1 MERLK
6 ASPIATWYH
15 PANGPDNSSG
25 ISPSSCGI
33 ESRERMTEHTVQ
45 DRQADGAIKVAVV
58 TGAGSGIGRAVSLAL
73 LEDGYAVVLAGRR
86 AELLRQLAGEFD
98 PDGRR
103 TLVVPT
109 DVTSASSVAALF
121 ARVGDGYGRI
131 DLLFN
136 NAGIGAPGVPLDEL
150 GVDQWRAVVD
160 TNLTGAFLCTQ
171 HAFRLMKA
179 QQPRG
184 GRIINNGSISAHA
197 PRPHSAPYTATKHAI
212 TGLTKS
218 TSLDGRPFDI
228 ACGQIDIGNAA
239 TDLAARMANGVPQAN
254 GQIAVE
260 PLMDVTH
267 VARAVVYMAGLPLDA
282 NVQFMTVMATKMPF
296 IGRG

>member
-1 MERLK
+1 
-6 ASPIATWYH
+6 
-15 PANGPDNSSG
+15 
-25 ISPSSCGI
+25 
-33 ESRERMTEHTVQ
+33 MTEKTVQ

-86 AELLRQLAGEFD
+86 AELLRQLAGESD

-121 ARVGDGYGRI
+121 ARVSDGYGRI

-150 GVDQWRAVVD
+150 GVEQWQAVVD